1 MIIIYYCFGGTH
13 SSVLSAAIHTGR
25 LPLDRVPLA
34 EEITNLPYFD
44 QISGYR
50 IGTPFY
56 FGNDESGNSIYILG
70 TGKARKM
77 VLNALKSLMEIE
89 GIPPEEIY
97 LENTLKN
104 INLVVRVGGFLSR
117 GLGLVFPGRNLTV
130 YGLQRAYFRF
140 VRDVKR
146 VKREIIVA

>member
-44 QISGYR
+44 QIPGSR

-56 FGNDESGNSIYILG
+56 FGNDEFGNSIYILG
-70 TGKARKM
+70 MGKARKM
-77 VLNALKSLMEIE
+77 VLNALKSLIEIE
-89 GIPPEEIY
+89 GISPEEIY

-130 YGLQRAYFRF
+130 SGLQRAYFRF
-140 VRDVKR
+140 VKVVKR
-146 VKREIIVA
+146 VKKEIIVA